1 MAGVTANSSIQGYGE
16 RCFFAVGSMN
26 SMPRTQMLVFIF
38 QILVDERVCLL
49 IRIGVNTS
57 ELNKWGNENC
67 DAYQH
72 PI

>member
-1 MAGVTANSSIQGYGE
+1 M
-16 RCFFAVGSMN
+16 FFAVGSMN
-26 SMPRTQMLVFIF
+26 SMPRTQMLVVIF